1 MASVTRERAT
11 VLTASPF
18 HYSLISMLSHRPGLD
33 LSSLR
38 WCISCGASA
47 PAAVVDKFHAA
58 FGLHVRQ
65 LYGASE
71 VGSIAF
77 NRSEEPAAM
86 AASVGTPLPGVRVR
100 VVKPDGSDAVPGDT
114 GEIAVSSAAGSTC
127 YDDLPEASRRAFRD
141 GWFYSGDLGHLDERG
156 ALHVTGRTKLLIN
169 VGGNKVD
176 PLEVEAVLEEH
187 ADVFEA
193 AVVGLPGPHGLEVV
207 KAAVVPRP
215 GKLVDAEELRAFCA
229 QRLIGYKVPRV
240 VELRASLPRSP
251 TGKLLRKD
259 LLDD

>member
-1 MASVTRERAT
+1 
-11 VLTASPF
+11 
-18 HYSLISMLSHRPGLD
+18 
-33 LSSLR
+33 
-38 WCISCGASA
+38 
-47 PAAVVDKFHAA
+47 
-58 FGLHVRQ
+58 VRQ

-71 VGSIAF
+71 VGSVAF
-77 NRSEEPAAM
+77 NRSEEPAAT

-100 VVKPDGSDAVPGDT
+100 VVIPDGSDAAAGET

-141 GWFYSGDLGHLDERG
+141 GWFYPGDIGHLDERG

-215 GKLVDAEELRAFCA
+215 GKVVDAEELRAFCA

-240 VELRASLPRSP
+240 VEPRASLPRSP